1 MSGHGGAPNADSRDA
16 PETDTPAD
24 GGMASPNDGPAEC
37 ATSAMLRAPSAE
49 LGPVR
54 LEWDGG
60 GLDVARIRLRETT
73 FAP

>member
-1 MSGHGGAPNADSRDA
+1 
-16 PETDTPAD
+16 
-24 GGMASPNDGPAEC
+24 
-37 ATSAMLRAPSAE
+37 MLRAPSAE